1 MALDGSQYDIENADL
16 QALLPQLLREGLT
29 PSGTHQGQS
38 SPGDLVQVLL
48 EHCILKPLSL
58 SRPVNPQ
65 HAKYTLAIIKRQASL
80 ASRFLLNTFEQA
92 PFYQWLLPRLILI
105 ASAVT
110 AQELSVDTLDTIVYL
125 IQTLGRD
132 LPDDEDT
139 WAKGPSRATKILE
152 HLISFCQEINEGG
165 ESSLFEFSDVPNDC
179 LSLFMVVS
187 VVVQLDLPFS
197 QPFLLAACNLL
208 SEASRLV
215 QTSEVQVAY
224 AQAVNTALQYHR
236 SEGLLKACSFVA
248 NISAVDSQTGK
259 EQLKLFYDRVKMV
272 HEYLRSEVWWTLYR
286 RVDTLSIRDDYIGF
300 PAIVHLMTPILPRLS
315 IHVIHE
321 LLGRDITEGWMKE
334 ATKLRDET
342 GDSTKLSYLQNH
354 QNPNEAKL
362 SMKRKRTDDTESL
375 HEKLNQIFPGF
386 PQEGNVVETLL
397 QQSYSLAPLAPHM
410 TELIH
415 SLAQGHQHPPSDSP
429 QQFPANVLNL
439 WFKIGVT
446 NLNMMNNLNRILTHI
461 PRSSITSV
469 MQQSIK
475 GDILDSIF
483 KGLKS
488 RERPVRV
495 ASGRALS
502 LLFGAQNIYNDP
514 EAADKNQR
522 HFIDLVSTLLKVP
535 FTGEIAIFIL
545 GDFGRQAQ
553 SNILCLI
560 LQLLLKQLGSPCTPL
575 RSLAFTELINLAKH
589 HHKTPYTLLSPFIES
604 ISVLL
609 AENVCSPEMVSETMQ
624 FIGSTRQNFF
634 QTTLQ
639 HTLPALVLWRNYDAL
654 QQIASITKNSLGML
668 LVDNM
673 PYILGHLF
681 LHPQQ
686 TSTSLSFFVKLFHK
700 VTVSTRNPPPS
711 ITVETL
717 MTACMVDFIVILVV
731 ELGDQDKTIKKAA
744 KTALNRAREIQCPSS
759 ADLGAFLKPYMLGVI
774 SQINDMLHDVLGR
787 KTVESKRKIIRSLGA
802 LIRLVGDSMASF
814 SPQIM
819 ASLQSTLSIKE
830 LRQETLN
837 TWATFTFTLKYADVG
852 PFVGRTTGALVA
864 NWPTFDKEAKA
875 VAVGIINEI
884 ADNAKDLSQFVQE
897 IVGMDHIPELRH
909 AASLLTSQ
917 RKKGTIS
924 DQISRILD
932 RVASKNEA
940 ISTASMNEL
949 MLFLLNHQNDVLS
962 LAQGDTFAPITAR
975 LMSTLF
981 SAAVRDGDFQ
991 KLRDLSYEC
1000 MAIVGALDPDRLG
1013 FHTESGTVTLASNFA
1028 DHQESLNFAIHLVR
1042 DLLVDAFRA
1051 TNDTKHQT
1059 HLAYAIQEL
1068 LKFCGFS
1075 LHVIHSVNQ
1084 VDATVRDRWQ
1094 SLPKDQLEILTPLL
1108 GSRFSMTYGDIRT
1121 FSYPIYSS
1129 APTYREWL
1137 QRWATDLIGKIM
1149 LTEGTDRTITDS
1161 KAVFGVFRGVLKNQD
1176 VTVAHHI
1183 LPHLVL
1189 NVLLSGVPEYSEEI
1203 CLEINTVLQDQVH
1216 PRGPAD
1222 RRFLSAQVIFD
1233 LMDHLSKWLRLQRVD
1248 NAQLERRGRS
1258 KIIEGVLSSIE
1269 TELMAHAALQSRA
1282 YARSLRSFE
1291 ERIVQLKSDKKD
1303 NTELQ
1308 TYYERLHQIYA
1319 ELDEPDGMEGVSA
1332 YVISP
1337 SLEHQIRE
1345 HESTGRWTSAQSCWE
1360 VRLQQSPDDVTLHV
1374 GLLKCLRN
1382 LGHYD
1387 TLRTHI
1393 RGVISRRPDWS
1404 TELAPFAAE
1413 AAWIIGDW
1421 DTVRQVGFDCPPI
1434 GQALL
1439 ALHEN
1444 GDLAS
1449 VLAHVRRD
1457 IGSGIT
1463 GKGYSSMY
1471 ESLLQLHLTHEVS
1484 MIYKAKLVIE
1494 TTPRGINRNRV
1505 IQEAVRRLNESLD
1518 ARFHTTSPA
1527 FRTREAILSIRRT
1540 AYGLMNTPSLN
1551 SEIGDAW
1558 ILSSKI
1564 ARKAGYEQT
1573 AYSATLQS
1581 KEADAPFAFVQQA
1594 KLRRAQGSVF
1604 KALTDLEN
1612 TLSPMRKE
1620 YPGTQMTEY
1629 EKAAWGKN
1637 LAKAVLL
1644 VARWA
1649 NETDRFEPNEIITRY
1664 TEAISLCDNLESPY
1678 YHLGHYY
1685 DTISSDSVQKLQ
1697 CHYHTCHYY
1706 ALALKHGVKYIYQT
1720 MPRMLTLWLDIG
1732 EVKDGKK
1739 NNDVARFLKKIHRI
1753 IQDCAENLP
1762 AYQFFTA
1769 FPQIVSRI
1777 VHPNRDVFKILR
1789 GIMSRVI
1796 MDYPQQALWPMVGVM
1811 QSRRNER
1818 RQTCRE
1824 VLDRAT
1830 NAASMIKDADRFS
1843 SALLKFTDDKVED
1856 KKREKSIR
1864 NHFSYVQ
1871 KALPTKMILPL
1882 QDALTCSLP
1891 ISSETVKT
1899 HHPFPN
1905 TPVEILDVDDR
1916 VEIMPS
1922 LQRPKKLV
1930 FIGNDGRKY
1939 SFLCKPHDDLRK
1951 DARLMDLNTMINKL
1965 LKSASESRRRQLYVR
1980 TYAVMPLN
1988 EECGLLEWVSNTHA
2002 LKSILEKGYA
2012 RHGRKIFNQQEAG
2025 ILKVLPKSLKRQYQ
2039 PTVFHEWFLSTWPEP
2054 SAWLA
2059 SRLAYSRT
2067 LAVMSMIGY
2076 VLGLG
2081 DRHGENIL
2089 FDGLSGDT
2097 VHVDLNCL
2105 FDKGKT
2111 FEIPERVPFRLTHNM
2126 VDALGVTGVEGVYR
2140 KAAEI
2145 TMDIL
2150 RSNSDSLMSV
2160 LEAFV
2165 HDPLVEWARIGRSK
2179 SDKDIRNS
2187 ADRNLQPIKRKLRG
2201 IMDEG
2206 TIVSIPSQVDAL
2218 IKQATSP
2225 ALLGAM
2231 YVGWASWL

>member
-152 HLISFCQEINEGG
+152 HLISFCQ
-165 ESSLFEFSDVPNDC
+165 
-179 LSLFMVVS
+179 
-187 VVVQLDLPFS
+187 DLPFS

-397 QQSYSLAPLAPHM
+397 QQ
-410 TELIH
+410 

-1374 GLLKCLRN
+1374 GLLK
-1382 LGHYD
+1382 Y

-1762 AYQFFTA
+1762 AYQ
-1769 FPQIVSRI
+1769 IVSRI

-1796 MDYPQQALWPMVGVM
+1796 MDYPQQALWPMR
-1811 QSRRNER
+1811 SPR
-1818 RQTCRE
+1818 
-1824 VLDRAT
+1824 
-1830 NAASMIKDADRFS
+1830 S
-1843 SALLKFTDDKVED
+1843 S
-1856 KKREKSIR
+1856 
-1864 NHFSYVQ
+1864 N
-1871 KALPTKMILPL
+1871 
-1882 QDALTCSLP
+1882 
-1891 ISSETVKT
+1891 
-1899 HHPFPN
+1899 N
-1905 TPVEILDVDDR
+1905 VDDR

-1965 LKSASESRRRQLYVR
+1965 LKSASESRRRQLF
-1980 TYAVMPLN
+1980 MPLN

-2012 RHGRKIFNQQEAG
+2012 RHGRKIFHNDIYGAIESARSRNPESLTK
-2025 ILKVLPKSLKRQYQ
+2025 IFKETVLPRYQ

-2126 VDALGVTGVEGVYR
+2126 VDALGVTGVE
-2140 KAAEI
+2140 EI

-2165 HDPLVEWARIGRSK
+2165 HDPLVEWARI